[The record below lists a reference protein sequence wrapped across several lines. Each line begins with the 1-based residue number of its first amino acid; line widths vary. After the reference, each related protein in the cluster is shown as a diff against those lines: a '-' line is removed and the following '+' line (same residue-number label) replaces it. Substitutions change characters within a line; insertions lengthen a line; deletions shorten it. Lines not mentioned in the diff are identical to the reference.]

1 MFFTTEEKEISEDFI
16 KNGFIKKKVD
26 DTDSLAFI
34 SNTLKNIILNFS
46 NLKSKNVSEDN
57 ILENIHKHI
66 DYNDLNHF
74 RIYCINEI
82 SKNHDVKA
90 AYYKIFKKYADIIIG
105 NELAMQKKI
114 NLSIQI
120 PNDKSSILNV
130 HADTWSG
137 DSAFETVCWLPMV
150 DCLNSMCM
158 FILPEYNYSHFEK
171 KYAESKNKN
180 SDYLYDSIKKYLKWV
195 DINFGE
201 LLVFNQNL
209 PHGNIVNI
217 EKNTRWSFNCRF
229 KGIFTPYKDKK
240 IGEFFEPITLRA
252 SSKIGLK
259 YKFPE

>member
-1 MFFTTEEKEISEDFI
+1 MFITTEEKEISGDFI
-16 KNGFIKKKVD
+16 KNGYIKKKVD
-26 DTDSLAFI
+26 NTDSLIFI
-34 SNTLKNIILNFS
+34 SNTLKKIILNFS
-46 NLKSKNVSEDN
+46 KLKHINASNDK
-57 ILENIHKHI
+57 ILENIHNYI
-66 DYNDLNHF
+66 EYEDLNNF

-82 SKNHDVKA
+82 SKNYEVKV

-120 PNDKSSILNV
+120 PHDKSSILNI

-158 FILPEYNYSHFEK
+158 FILPEYNYPFFEK
-171 KYAESKNKN
+171 KYAETKNKN
-180 SDYLYDSIKKYLKWV
+180 SDDLYDSLKKYLKWV
-195 DINFGE
+195 DIKFGE
-201 LLVFNQNL
+201 VLIFNQNL
-209 PHGNIVNI
+209 PHGNIVNV

-259 YKFPE
+259 YKFPQ